1 MRFRKLAVDE
11 AFPFELLLLAD
22 PSLEEV
28 EAYLKTG
35 DCYVLEEN
43 QEIVGTYVLLPLDDQ
58 RIELK
63 NLAVAE
69 AKQGQGLGKSLIEDA
84 LKVAKQAGYQQ
95 IEVGTGNSSIGPL
108 ALYQKMAFKI
118 TSVDK
123 DYFVR
128 NYGFPI
134 YENGVQCR
142 DMIRLSQQL

>member
-63 NLAVAE
+63 
-69 AKQGQGLGKSLIEDA
+69 KSSCGGGS
-84 LKVAKQAGYQQ
+84 AGSR
-95 IEVGTGNSSIGPL
+95 TW
-108 ALYQKMAFKI
+108 QKL
-118 TSVDK
+118 
-123 DYFVR
+123 
-128 NYGFPI
+128 N
-134 YENGVQCR
+134 
-142 DMIRLSQQL
+142 